1 MQVPSMLQGESLTRL
16 LQGIGIGVVATMFVG
31 FYWGGWVT
39 GGSASQTAQREAKD
53 AVVSALAPICVERFR
68 QAADS
73 QTNLTELK
81 KISYAWE
88 QGVFIEK
95 GGWAL
100 MPGSN
105 TTDIGVAR
113 ACAAALSSDNA
124 AKLN

>member
-1 MQVPSMLQGESLTRL
+1 MQVPSILQGESLTGL

-39 GGSASQTAQREAKD
+39 GGSAWQTAQREAKE
-53 AVVSALAPICVERFR
+53 AVVSALVPICVERFR
-68 QAADS
+68 QAADA
-73 QTNLTELK
+73 QTKLIELK
-81 KISYAWE
+81 KISYAWD
-88 QGVFIEK
+88 QGSFIEK

-105 TTDIGVAR
+105 MADAGVAR
-113 ACAAALSSDNA
+113 ACAVALSSDKA